1 MATTTISITL
11 DAYKRLAA
19 LKKARES
26 FSDVINRVTRRG
38 DIMKCVGILSERQAD
53 KLERN
58 IKLTRKKHA
67 EADHNRIARL
77 RRMFK

>member
-26 FSDVINRVTRRG
+26 FSDVINRVTRKQ
-38 DIMKCVGILSERQAD
+38 DIMKLAGALSEEGGRRLD
-53 KLERN
+53 RGIEKVKRW
-58 IKLTRKKHA
+58 RKKGDQ
-67 EADHNRIARL
+67 ERRERM